1 MFGFLFYIKNKEGAI
16 LKYKDWLN
24 EWLENYVKQA
34 SKVKTYT
41 RYAQIVN
48 SHLIPRLGDYEMEE
62 ISPQLLQQQIVDLRK
77 CGNCVTGEGLAP
89 TTVNLIVAVIQES
102 LATAYELELCQ
113 QYTADKIKRPRVEE
127 KKVECFSVPE
137 QKQIE
142 EAVRNDKRPKTVG
155 ILLCL
160 YTGLRIGELLALE
173 WADIDFEKREISVSK
188 TCHDSTD
195 QKGKYCRFVNAPK
208 TSTSMRVI
216 PFHKQLLP
224 LLRETKKKNGSNYV
238 VGDGDKIISV
248 RSYQRTFELLLKKHG
263 IPHRGFHALRHT
275 FATRAIECGMDV
287 KTLSEILGHKNSNIT
302 LNRYAHSLMEHKKDM
317 MNRLGKLFI

>member
-41 RYAQIVN
+41 RYAQIAN

-195 QKGKYCRFVNAPK
+195 QKGKYCRFVHGNGNH
-208 TSTSMRVI
+208 R
-216 PFHKQLLP
+216 
-224 LLRETKKKNGSNYV
+224 LRHGPN
-238 VGDGDKIISV
+238 
-248 RSYQRTFELLLKKHG
+248 RSQIGTGITLLKV
-263 IPHRGFHALRHT
+263 ISRQFPDQMSALPQLHRKTYNLAQKAPQST
-275 FATRAIECGMDV
+275 F
-287 KTLSEILGHKNSNIT
+287 
-302 LNRYAHSLMEHKKDM
+302 
-317 MNRLGKLFI
+317 F

>member
-1 MFGFLFYIKNKEGAI
+1 M
-16 LKYKDWLN
+16 KYKDWLI
-24 EWLENYVKQA
+24 EWLENYVKQS
-34 SKVKTYT
+34 SKVKTHT
-41 RYAQIVN
+41 RYFQIVH
-48 SHLIPRLGDYEMEE
+48 SHLIPRLGDYEMNELT
-62 ISPQLLQQQIVDLRK
+62 PQLLQQQIVDMRK
-77 CGNCVTGEGLAP
+77 CGNQRTGGGLAP
-89 TTVNLIVAVIQES
+89 STVNLIVAVIQDS
-102 LATAYELELCQ
+102 LATAHDLNLCE
-113 QYTADKIKRPRVEE
+113 QYTADKIKRPRIEE
-127 KKVECFSVPE
+127 KKVECFTVAE

-142 EAVRNDKRPKTVG
+142 DAVKNDKRYKTVG

-173 WADIDFEKREISVSK
+173 WSDVDFEKREISISK

-195 QKGKYCRFVNAPK
+195 ESGRYCRFVNAPK
-208 TSTSMRVI
+208 TTTSMRVI
-216 PFHKQLLP
+216 PFPRQLTP
-224 LLRETKKKNGSNYV
+224 LLRETKKKNGSKYV

-275 FATRAIECGMDV
+275 FATRAIECGIDV
-287 KTLSEILGHKNSNIT
+287 KTLSEILGHKNSTIT

>member
-1 MFGFLFYIKNKEGAI
+1 M
-16 LKYKDWLN
+16 KYKDWLI
-24 EWLENYVKQA
+24 EWLENYVKQS
-34 SKVKTYT
+34 SKVKTHT
-41 RYAQIVN
+41 RYFQIVH
-48 SHLIPRLGDYEMEE
+48 SHLIPRLGDYEMNELT
-62 ISPQLLQQQIVDLRK
+62 PQLLQQQIVDMRK
-77 CGNCVTGEGLAP
+77 CGNQRTGGGLAP
-89 TTVNLIVAVIQES
+89 STVNLIVAVIQDS
-102 LATAYELELCQ
+102 LATAHDLNLCE
-113 QYTADKIKRPRVEE
+113 QYTADKIKRPRIEE
-127 KKVECFSVPE
+127 KKVECFTVAE

-142 EAVRNDKRPKTVG
+142 DAVKNDKRYKTVG

-173 WADIDFEKREISVSK
+173 WSDVDFEKREISISK

-195 QKGKYCRFVNAPK
+195 ESGRYCRFVNAPK
-208 TSTSMRVI
+208 TATSMRVI
-216 PFHKQLLP
+216 PFPRQLTP
-224 LLRETKKKNGSNYV
+224 LLRETKKKNGSKYV

-275 FATRAIECGMDV
+275 FATRAIECGIDV
-287 KTLSEILGHKNSNIT
+287 KTLSEILGHKNSTIT